1 MDRCVSELSGLETLS
16 EFRMYPKK
24 SSLGT
29 IPGGGG
35 IIKLFN
41 GGTGKIL
48 SGGIY
53 IFVINEFRIWGRVL
67 KLGGGIFDPS
77 GGEY

>member
-29 IPGGGG
+29 IPGGG

-53 IFVINEFRIWGRVL
+53 ICD
-67 KLGGGIFDPS
+67 K
-77 GGEY
+77 

>member
-1 MDRCVSELSGLETLS
+1 MNRCVSEFRDLETLS
-16 EFRMYPKK
+16 EFRMYPRN
-24 SSLGT
+24 STLET
-29 IPGGGG
+29 IPGGG

-53 IFVINEFRIWGRVL
+53 MFVIYEFRIGGRVI

>member
-1 MDRCVSELSGLETLS
+1 
-16 EFRMYPKK
+16 MYPKK

-29 IPGGGG
+29 IPGGG

-48 SGGIY
+48 SGGVY
-53 IFVINEFRIWGRVL
+53 IFVINEFRIGGRVI

-77 GGEY
+77 GGEYCCVGGGDKIDW

>member
-16 EFRMYPKK
+16 EFRMYPKN
-24 SSLGT
+24 SSLGV
-29 IPGGGG
+29 IPGGG

-53 IFVINEFRIWGRVL
+53 IFVINEFRAGGRVV